1 MDLTAPG
8 DALKIPPECRP
19 QKGGALFLELPLA
32 GASDGS
38 MEQGF

>member
-1 MDLTAPG
+1 MDLTASG
-8 DALKIPPECRP
+8 GALKIQPELPPE
-19 QKGGALFLELPLA
+19 KGGALFFELPLA